1 MTLRD
6 TALGP
11 GPEFDA
17 IREMVRRWGPRA
29 RGIGDDAA
37 LLDVPA
43 GQHVAVS
50 TDASVEDVHFRRHWM
65 RPREIGYRATIA
77 ALSDLAA
84 VAASPL
90 GLVCAL
96 AVPDAWRDDLLELA
110 DGIGEA
116 AHAHGALIVGGNV
129 TRGDKLSITITVL
142 GTVTK
147 ALPRDGVRAGDTI
160 FVTGRVGGSGAAL
173 AALLRGDVPDDAAR
187 ERFLRPVP
195 RIAEARW
202 LAEHG
207 AHAAIDVSD
216 GLLAELGH
224 LSAAS
229 SVAIR
234 VDPARVPCFGGVAPE
249 DALRSGEEY
258 ELVVA
263 ARTLDTRVFEQE
275 HGVPLTAIGS
285 AAALG
290 GRDAPCVEVEGG
302 DRGSRVARG
311 AGHDHFSR

>member
-6 TALGP
+6 TVLGP

-37 LLDVPA
+37 LLDVPP

-65 RPREIGYRATIA
+65 TPREVGYRATIA

-96 AVPDAWRDDLLELA
+96 AVPDGWRDDLLELA

-116 AHAHGALIVGGNV
+116 AHAHGAPIVGGNV

-142 GTVTK
+142 GAVTK

-160 FVTGRVGGSGAAL
+160 FVTGRLGGPGAAL
-173 AALLRGDVPDDAAR
+173 AALLRGDVPEPSAR
-187 ERFLRPVP
+187 ARFLRPVP

-234 VDPARVPCFGGVAPE
+234 VDADRVPCFPDVDVE

-263 ARTLDTRVFEQE
+263 AHGLDARTFEE
-275 HGVPLTAIGS
+275 AHGVPLTAIGS
-285 AAALG
+285 AAALD
-290 GRDAPCVEVEGG
+290 GRRAPIVEVG
-302 DRGSRVARG
+302 DDDRSSRVARPP
-311 AGHDHFSR
+311 GHDHFST